1 MSATTALPS
10 FASTLKSHGLRLE
23 RRGLQT
29 VQVNLGKLC
38 NLACTHCHVEAGPG
52 KTEEN
57 MDGATVDRLI
67 ELLQA
72 SPGVRTLDLTGGAPE
87 MNPHFRRLV
96 TAARAMGKKVLDRC
110 NLTVLFLPGQ
120 EDLADFLAGQG
131 VEIVASLPCYTKE
144 LVEKQRGKG
153 VFDESVAAIRRLNE
167 LGYGVEGSGLVL
179 DLVYNPVGPSLPPD
193 QAGLEKDYRGELGG
207 LFGLKFNRLFT
218 ITNMVIK
225 RYAEHLRRRGAL
237 EQYQDLLIQSFNPAT
252 VEGLMCRDTVSVDW
266 RGRLYDCDFNQQLDL
281 PEAGRRDLWSIDS
294 FDAIDSGPVLLG
306 EHCYGCTA
314 GQGSSCG
321 GALDAK
327 GCAS

>member
-1 MSATTALPS
+1 MSA
-10 FASTLKSHGLRLE
+10 FAATLKRHGLGLE
-23 RRGLQT
+23 RRALAT

-57 MDGATVDRLI
+57 MDRETADRVI
-67 ELLQA
+67 ALLEK

-96 TAARAMGKKVLDRC
+96 VAARRLGKRVLDRC
-110 NLTVLFLPGQ
+110 NLTVLFLDGQ
-120 EDLADFLAGQG
+120 EDLAQFLADQQ
-131 VEIVASLPCYTKE
+131 VEIVASLPCYTKD

-153 VFDESVAAIRRLNE
+153 VFDDSIAAIQKLNS
-167 LGYGVEGSGLVL
+167 LGYGLEGSGLRL

-193 QAGLEKDYRGELGG
+193 QAQLERDYKEELGG
-207 LFGLKFNRLFT
+207 LFGIRFNRLFT

-237 EQYQDLLIQSFNPAT
+237 EQYQDLLVQSFNPAT
-252 VEGLMCRDTVSVDW
+252 VEGLMCRDTLSVDW
-266 RGRLYDCDFNQQLDL
+266 RGRFYDCDFNQQLDL
-281 PEAGRRDLWSIDS
+281 PEAGRRDLWSVAG
-294 FDAIDSGPVLLG
+294 FDEVGAGPVVLG

-314 GQGSSCG
+314 GAGSSCT
-321 GALDAK
+321 GALDNAK
-327 GCAS
+327 RCAA

>member
-1 MSATTALPS
+1 MSATTTLPGFS
-10 FASTLKSHGLRLE
+10 ATLKSHGLKLE
-23 RRGLQT
+23 RRALRT

-72 SPGVRTLDLTGGAPE
+72 SPGVQTLDLTGGAPE

-96 TAARAMGKKVLDRC
+96 SAARAMGKKVLDRC

-120 EDLADFLAGQG
+120 EDLADFLAREG
-131 VEIVASLPCYTKE
+131 VEIVASLPCYTKD

-153 VFDESVAAIRRLNE
+153 VFDESVAAIQRLNA

-193 QAGLEKDYRGELGG
+193 QAGLEQDYRDELGG

-237 EQYQDLLIQSFNPAT
+237 EQYQELLVTSFNPAT
-252 VEGLMCRDTVSVDW
+252 VEGLMCRDTVSVGW
-266 RGRLYDCDFNQQLDL
+266 RGEFYDCDFNQQLGL
-281 PEAGRRDLWSIDS
+281 PEVGRRSLSSISS
-294 FDAIDSGPVLLG
+294 FDAIADGPVVLG
-306 EHCYGCTA
+306 DHCYGCTA

-321 GALDAK
+321 GALEGA
-327 GCAS
+327 GCA